1 MDDNEVIADILN
13 HISACNVSG
22 AESCDNWKDV
32 ITEFFCK
39 PADTDDEDDE
49 DGEDD
54 EEECDDD
61 FEPDSVLVDV
71 VQRVET
77 SNELVVTDTQDTELE
92 KVKKFR

>member
-1 MDDNEVIADILN
+1 MDDNEVIVDILN
-13 HISACNVSG
+13 HILACNVSG
-22 AESCDNWKDV
+22 AEWNDKWKDV

-39 PADTDDEDDE
+39 PADTDDEDDD

-61 FEPDSVLVDV
+61 FEPDMVLVDV

-77 SNELVVTDTQDTELE
+77 NNELVFTDSQDMELE